1 VAPGV
6 DFGDVELIAHPS
18 KEGGMSPE
26 SLVVEKQGTV
36 THLRLNRPES
46 LNTLTPELIA
56 RLDAEI
62 RRLRDDE
69 TTRAVVLIGAGRAF
83 CAGVQVGD
91 EEYDPLSARRFLKN
105 LNRVFQD
112 LEGLPQPTVAA
123 LNGDAVAGGLELA
136 LACTFRVCAEQA
148 RMGLPEARLGL
159 VAAVGTTYRLPR
171 LVGFSK
177 AMEMCL
183 LGDLLSA
190 DEAMACGLVNRKA
203 RPDLLFPQALALAQ
217 RLTAGAPVALGLMK
231 DALYAN
237 AGAGSQADA
246 LLEVLSASVNHYTQ
260 DKKEGLQAF
269 FEKREPR
276 FQGR

>member
-1 VAPGV
+1 M
-6 DFGDVELIAHPS
+6 
-18 KEGGMSPE
+18 KERDMSPE
-26 SLVVEKQGTV
+26 GLTIEKRGSVTVVV
-36 THLRLNRPES
+36 LDRPNA
-46 LNTLTPELIA
+46 LNTLTPSLIA
-56 RLDAEI
+56 GLDAEF
-62 RRLRDDE
+62 RRLRNDTE
-69 TTRAVVLIGAGRAF
+69 TRAVVLTGAGRAF

-91 EEYDPLSARRFLKN
+91 EEYDPLNSRIFLKN
-105 LNRVFQD
+105 LNRVLMD
-112 LEGLPQPTVAA
+112 LEGLPQPSVAA

-136 LACTFRVCAEQA
+136 LACTFRVASNGA

-177 AMEMCL
+177 AVEMCL

-190 DEAMACGLVNRKA
+190 DEALACGLVSRVA
-203 RPDLLFPQALALAQ
+203 EPSQVLAEGLALAE
-217 RLTAGAPVALGLMK
+217 RLASGPPVALSLMK

-237 AGAGSQADA
+237 ACGDSKAMA
-246 LLEVLSASVNHYTQ
+246 LVEVLSASVNHYTQ

-276 FQGR
+276 FNGR